1 MFADRWLE
9 RTKEGKCCQSKRK
22 IVKESLTRKRRER
35 SGGSSLMLFSHSLT
49 LYDCSC
55 EKVRVRAMRPMSKA
69 VEMREVGGEG
79 VRLEGEGSLKPFL
92 HSLRSH
98 MILYTTCVV
107 FSNRPFCCSLSLSL
121 SNLSHSLSFFEPD
134 YSRRQQPAFAQKCV
148 LKLLG
153 HIYKWIFTENIG

>member
-121 SNLSHSLSFFEPD
+121 SLSNLSHSLSFFEPD
-134 YSRRQQPAFAQKCV
+134 YSRRQQPSFAQ
-148 LKLLG
+148 
-153 HIYKWIFTENIG
+153 